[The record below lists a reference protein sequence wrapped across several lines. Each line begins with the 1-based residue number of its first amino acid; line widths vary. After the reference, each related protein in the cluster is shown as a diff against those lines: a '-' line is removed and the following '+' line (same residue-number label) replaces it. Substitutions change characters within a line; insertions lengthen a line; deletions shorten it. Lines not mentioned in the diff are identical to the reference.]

1 MQDLHRLSSGGESGH
16 WIARSE
22 FDSPEV
28 DNEVLIPF
36 NDAVHLRVGD
46 FAEVRIT
53 EAREH
58 ELMVEVVVNAQ
69 GGRL

>member
-1 MQDLHRLSSGGESGH
+1 
-16 WIARSE
+16 
-22 FDSPEV
+22 V

-58 ELMVEVVVNAQ
+58 ELMGEVVV
-69 GGRL
+69 